1 MNKLVVDGNNATLGR
16 LASFVAKKALL
27 GNEIIIVNCE
37 DVVVSGKPKSIIGE
51 YQVMRKKGG
60 SSLKGPFFPKMPERI
75 VKRTIRGMLSYKQKR
90 GSDALKRI
98 ICYNQTPEEFKEVKK
113 IISGKGKNISKIKLK
128 SLSREI

>member
-1 MNKLVVDGNNATLGR
+1 
-16 LASFVAKKALL
+16 
-27 GNEIIIVNCE
+27 
-37 DVVVSGKPKSIIGE
+37 
-51 YQVMRKKGG
+51 
-60 SSLKGPFFPKMPERI
+60 MPERI

-128 SLSREI
+128 SLSSKI

>member
-37 DVVVSGKPKSIIGE
+37 NVVISGKPKSIIGE

-128 SLSREI
+128 SLSSKI